1 MIALLAGADLWFLAA
16 HGGAGDTAPAARLGL
31 AALIALITVIGG
43 RIVPAFT
50 ANWLAARQTPAVCPG
65 PGVDRLA
72 LAVTGAAPVARVG
85 WPAHPLTGCLTAG
98 AGLANA
104 FRWAR

>member
-1 MIALLAGADLWFLAA
+1 MSPAA
-16 HGGAGDTAPAARLGL
+16 VYAPTSARRGRQARLGL

-50 ANWLAARQTPAVCPG
+50 ANWLAARQTPAVRLG

-72 LAVTGAAPVARVG
+72 LAVTGVTLVA
-85 WPAHPLTGCLTAG
+85 
-98 AGLANA
+98 
-104 FRWAR
+104 